1 MQKSSNEAFKSPFV
15 CQCPAPCTFLFC
27 SFCVLSDLGEK
38 TFLINLTWI
47 PSCQTYHW
55 FLFRFTSAEREK
67 LSELKWEAPLCWYF
81 CLPSEQNETR
91 SFCLQSQL
99 SCNVR
104 HWSAVSCR
112 TGLFGWTICC
122 LLEIKPC
129 RICSFKVAME
139 SFFTYCRYHL
149 SWAAL

>member
-1 MQKSSNEAFKSPFV
+1 MHFLLLKAKAQDEVTCKNLQTKLLNLLLF
-15 CQCPAPCTFLFC
+15 QCPAPCTFLFC
-27 SFCVLSDLGEK
+27 SFCVLSDLGGK

-81 CLPSEQNETR
+81 CLPPEQNGTR

-112 TGLFGWTICC
+112 TGLFFFWVNY
-122 LLEIKPC
+122 LLLVGNKT
-129 RICSFKVAME
+129 SQNL
-139 SFFTYCRYHL
+139 FF
-149 SWAAL
+149 